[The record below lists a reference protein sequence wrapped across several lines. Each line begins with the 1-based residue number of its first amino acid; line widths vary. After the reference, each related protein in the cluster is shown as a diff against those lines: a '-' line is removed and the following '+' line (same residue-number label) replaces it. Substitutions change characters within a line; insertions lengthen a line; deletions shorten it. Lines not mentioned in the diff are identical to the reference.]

1 MANINLY
8 DSYNKKRRKFGVN
21 NSTRFQDSFVEAV
34 NLTYGEMNNLVFQ
47 AETLAQINSFDDVID
62 NRLASFTT
70 ITLDASANIAISDNE
85 FWSAEY
91 DFERLS
97 DTNGFVDTIND
108 GADIIISIANGVL
121 TVNDVGNVVGT
132 LTLPDLNTFTLVVES
147 NSTGNRVLINGDDYG
162 LTYTTGD
169 DETSIPIGT
178 VATHVISATTGYTL
192 NRMRFLSSATAL
204 YDFLINEGTGGTLTD
219 EIANYTAAIASEVWK
234 TVYIEPSSG
243 LSTLYVAP
251 FDMAMDYHL
260 QDGGEW
266 AIEAEPER
274 ERKWYNRGVQ
284 NARNTFQ
291 NTTPYSNPLGI

>member
-1 MANINLY
+1 MNINLY

-147 NSTGNRVLINGDDYG
+147 NSSGNKVVINDSEYD

-169 DETSIPIGT
+169 ADTSIPIGT
-178 VATHVISATTGYTL
+178 VGTHVISATTGYTL

-204 YDFLINEGTGGTLTD
+204 YDFLINEGTGSTLTD
-219 EIANYTAAIASEVWK
+219 EIANYTAAIVDEVWK

>member
-8 DSYNKKRRKFGVN
+8 DTYNKKRRKFGVN
-21 NSTRFQDSFVEAV
+21 DSTRFQESFVEAV

-47 AETLAQINSFDDVID
+47 ANTLAPINSFDDVID
-62 NRLASFTT
+62 KRLASFTT
-70 ITLDASANIAISDNE
+70 ITMDSDADVAISDNE

-108 GADIIISIANGVL
+108 GADIIISISNGVL
-121 TVNDVGNVVGT
+121 TVNDFGNVVGT
-132 LTLPDLNTFTLVVES
+132 LTIPDENTFTLVVES
-147 NSTGNRVLINGDDYG
+147 SSTGNRVIINDDEQG

-169 DETSIPIGT
+169 ADTSIPIET

-204 YDFLINEGTGGTLTD
+204 YDFLINEGTGTTLTD
-219 EIANYTAAIASEVWK
+219 EIASYTATIVGQVWK

-243 LSTLYVAP
+243 LDQLYVSP
-251 FDMAMDYHL
+251 FDMALDYHL

-274 ERKWYNRGVQ
+274 ERKWYSRGIQ

-291 NTTPYSNPLGI
+291 NTTTYSNPLGI

>member
-1 MANINLY
+1 MNINLY
-8 DSYNKKRRKFGVN
+8 DAYNKKRRKFGVN

-47 AETLAQINSFDDVID
+47 ADTLTPINSFDDVID

-147 NSTGNRVLINGDDYG
+147 NSTGNKVLINDDEYG

-169 DETSIPIGT
+169 ADTSIPIGT

-219 EIANYTAAIASEVWK
+219 EIASYTAAVATEVWK

-243 LSTLYVAP
+243 LNVRYVAP

-291 NTTPYSNPLGI
+291 NTTTYSNPLGI